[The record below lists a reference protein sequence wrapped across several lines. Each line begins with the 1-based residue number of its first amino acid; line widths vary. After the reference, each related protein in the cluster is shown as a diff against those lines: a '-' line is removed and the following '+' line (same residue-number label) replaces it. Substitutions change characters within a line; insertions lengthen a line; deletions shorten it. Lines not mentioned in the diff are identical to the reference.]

1 MKIEKLQI
9 FNYKIWRDGEK
20 LWDLERWIKNYEL
33 WLEKL
38 HLWFDFFDDKM
49 SMINISFVDTNKI
62 TFFECT
68 LSSPSF
74 ATYLLS

>member
-1 MKIEKLQI
+1 M
-9 FNYKIWRDGEK
+9 RSGEV
-20 LWDLERWIKNYEL
+20 DQEL
-33 WLEKL
+33 RALVRKAS
-38 HLWFDFFDDKM
+38 LWFDFFDDKM